1 MAISGF
7 VNIAEKN
14 NKGASENPRVVIIGA
29 GFGGLWAA
37 RAFARENVDVTVIDK
52 NNYHTFLALL
62 YQVAAA
68 ELEAEQIAY
77 QIRTIFRKQKNI
89 DFILAKAQKIDC
101 QKKSVLTDGG
111 VIDYDYLILAAGS
124 VTETFNIP
132 GVEEHA
138 YFLKTLEQAIALKN
152 HIICCFE
159 AAAHEENETRRR
171 ELLTF
176 VIVGGGATGIEY
188 AGALAELIHGPLIKD
203 YPNISLQDVQ
213 IILLEAADKLAAGMP
228 QTVRDYTF
236 KKLSKMGVHVRLNTK
251 VREVT
256 SSRVILHDQN
266 DLSSA
271 TVVWTAGVRGDALAQ
286 LSDIKTGRDGRVPV
300 KPTLQAHEC
309 PNVYVVG
316 DLAAIREND
325 RVLPMVAQVAMQS
338 GSAAAKNIMRQI
350 TGRPPEPFRYN
361 DRGAMITIGRKAA
374 GVAIGGK
381 TFQGIFAWFIWLVIH
396 LFNLIGFRNRV
407 MVLINWAWDYLLY
420 ERALRFVFPS
430 CTSSFSPASYCS
442 RASDTRKKII
452 K

>member
-1 MAISGF
+1 MIINDKVKDNSTSA
-7 VNIAEKN
+7 
-14 NKGASENPRVVIIGA
+14 PHVVIIGA

-37 RAFARENVDVTVIDK
+37 RALADKAVNVTLIDK

-77 QIRTIFRKQKNI
+77 PIRSIFRRQKNI
-89 DFILAKAQKIDC
+89 DFILAQVKKINIQKQIIE
-101 QKKSVLTDGG
+101 TDGG
-111 VIDYDYLILAAGS
+111 LIRYDYLIMAAGS
-124 VTETFNIP
+124 VTEAFGIK

-159 AAAHEENETRRR
+159 AAIHEKNETRRR

-203 YPNISLQDVQ
+203 YPKISLQDVQ
-213 IILLEAADKLAAGMP
+213 IILVEAADNLAAGMP
-228 QTVRDYTF
+228 QKVRDYTF
-236 KKLSKMGVHVRLNTK
+236 KKLSEMGVHVRLNTK

-256 SSRVILHDQN
+256 PSRVILHDQN
-266 DLSSA
+266 DLLSA
-271 TVVWTAGVRGDALAQ
+271 TVVWTAGVRGDEIAH
-286 LSDIKTGRDGRVPV
+286 LSDIKTGRDGRVTV
-300 KPTLQAHEC
+300 KPTLQAHESS
-309 PNVYVVG
+309 NVYVIG
-316 DLAAIREND
+316 DLAAIRESD

-338 GSAAAKNIMRQI
+338 GVAAAKNILRQI
-350 TGRPPEPFRYN
+350 TGQSPEPFRYN
-361 DRGAMITIGRKAA
+361 DRGAMITIGRRAA
-374 GVAIGGK
+374 GVSIGNK
-381 TFQGIFAWFIWLVIH
+381 TFQGFFAWFIWLVIH

-430 CTSSFSPASYCS
+430 CTSSFSPSSYCS
-442 RASDTRKKII
+442 RTSDTREKII